1 MPVVGMDP
9 HSSMATCLPV
19 TANKSP
25 ASTGQIN
32 LISSNM
38 IFRIPLPVKEN
49 DEVSEV
55 IETEFGFNAIKR
67 TN

>member
-1 MPVVGMDP
+1 
-9 HSSMATCLPV
+9 
-19 TANKSP
+19 
-25 ASTGQIN
+25 
-32 LISSNM
+32 M